1 MTTLVS
7 PNNEAQPAVKVRK
20 ALNLRYSGFDQKENT
35 RHYIFRRSLRG
46 EMGMRV
52 VVSAEMFLFRKYPIR
67 VQDGPAFCLHTLM
80 LESEGLEPSLE
91 ELPPR
96 VLTDQDAVA
105 YLASLPIP
113 ASTKGK
119 REKRVE
125 AS

>member
-1 MTTLVS
+1 
-7 PNNEAQPAVKVRK
+7 
-20 ALNLRYSGFDQKENT
+20 
-35 RHYIFRRSLRG
+35 
-46 EMGMRV
+46 MGMRV
-52 VVSAEMFLFRKYPIR
+52 VVSAEMFLFLKYRIR
-67 VQDGPAFCLHTLM
+67 VQDGPALCLHTLM
-80 LESEGLEPSLE
+80 LENDGLEPSLE

-105 YLASLPIP
+105 YLASLPVP

>member
-1 MTTLVS
+1 
-7 PNNEAQPAVKVRK
+7 VRK
-20 ALNLRYSGFDQKENT
+20 PLNLRYSGFDQKENT

-52 VVSAEMFLFRKYPIR
+52 VVSAEMFLFRKYQIR

-80 LESEGLEPSLE
+80 LDNEGLEPSLK

-105 YLASLPIP
+105 YLASLPVP

-119 REKRVE
+119 REKHVE